1 MFCKVYFSVIFAF
14 SFVVCGKCLGSADKG
29 GFVCGVTEPV
39 YNYTFDFTS
48 LSSDL
53 ALTATSNLGDIF
65 EFNICRNLT
74 KTCNGQQDVSACMK
88 RGKQEYILGTQQ
100 QLTYKSG
107 KMFFTFTNGSK
118 CKDNTLYQLNV
129 ILGCDYTMD
138 KLQSQVTAYNEND
151 CSFYI
156 LLETSAACL
165 PAPDAVK
172 SNLCTAKD
180 PSTGHTYNLLP
191 LSDSNH
197 RVYDRNGSM
206 FVINVCKPVLY
217 GEAAMCPPGSSVC
230 RVIDMND
237 TKDSDRFVNYGTVE
251 ANPIV
256 ENGQLLIRHKSD
268 TPCNATHNYTS
279 VIKFGC
285 DRNIEYGSPDFM
297 GKKGCMYEF
306 SWLNAMSCNTI
317 EPCVTYDPIS
327 GFKYNMN
334 SLKNETYNLVLNGK
348 NYTFGICTDAG
359 SACLEHDGACES
371 INGQSTSLGIT
382 NSNLLL
388 NPTGSPYLL
397 YITGASCQPK
407 DKTATT
413 TYWSTKIEFV
423 CATDGAAGQTIVV
436 GDGTS
441 SASTAS
447 SSSSS
452 SLSSSSSSGPKI
464 IENSNCQLLIHYQTK
479 LACQNQITCKTRGYG
494 SATSVMDGNTSSDRH
509 DMDLTP
515 LISTTDNYQAEVSS
529 SISQSEVGKS
539 MKFYLN
545 VCRPLVS
552 KYGLGCPGGSAA
564 CMATVMG
571 QSTPEE
577 EQSLGYPDVAL
588 TRINETSAEL
598 KYRRGSPCP
607 KDKSTQLSSIVQFTC
622 DIHAGKGNPILKSI
636 INDCHYQ
643 FIWPTNVICPA
654 HWCQF
659 DVNTCEIIN
668 DQLNERYSVRNA
680 SFTDKGKIKIPG
692 APEFNIDVC
701 GDDHRKALT
710 DYSQSTVKVFF
721 NAPGPCTVDELVN
734 VELRFVCGE
743 KEDASASSDGDQ
755 CNLIYTQYTPEICK
769 FLGLK
774 IPRSTTTPSPVVGA
788 PITTTTTTTTVV
800 PATSITTTSSTAS
813 EEPSSG
819 SFATKLVI
827 VISVLSI
834 VFGIGILLR
843 TPQRREKLIRLFRK
857 SSSAVRYSRVES
869 NEEAN
874 LLLNQNGQF
883 TDSDDDMLL

>member
-1 MFCKVYFSVIFAF
+1 MSCKVYLVVFLFGFCTFGNCIASVDKWEITTFE
-14 SFVVCGKCLGSADKG
+14 CGL
-29 GFVCGVTEPV
+29 TEPI
-39 YNYTFDFTS
+39 YNYTFNFTS

-74 KTCNGQQDVSACMK
+74 KTCDGQKEVAACMK
-88 RGKQEYILGTQQ
+88 RGTKEYILGTQQ
-100 QLTYKSG
+100 QLTYRNG

-118 CKDNTLYQLNV
+118 CKDGTLYQLNV
-129 ILGCDYTMD
+129 IVGCDYTMD
-138 KLQSQVTAYNEND
+138 KLQSQVTPYNEND

-156 LLETSAACL
+156 VLETSRACL

-191 LSDSNH
+191 LSDYNYRLS
-197 RVYDRNGSM
+197 DRNGSM

-217 GEAAMCPPGSSVC
+217 AEAAMCPPGSSVC
-230 RVIDMND
+230 RIDMSA
-237 TKDSDRFVNYGTVE
+237 SDYLHMFINYGTVE
-251 ANPIV
+251 ANPKV
-256 ENGQLLIRHKSD
+256 ENGQLLIRYQSD
-268 TPCNATHNYTS
+268 TPCNSTHNYTS
-279 VIKFGC
+279 VINFNC
-285 DRNIEYGSPDFM
+285 DKNIEYGIPDFM
-297 GKKGCMYEF
+297 GRKGCTYEF
-306 SWLNAMSCNTI
+306 SWLNAMACNTI
-317 EPCVTYDPIS
+317 EPCVTIDPIS

-334 SLKNETYNLVLNGK
+334 SLKNETYNLGLNSK
-348 NYTFGICTDAG
+348 TYTFGICTDGG
-359 SACLEHDGACES
+359 SPCLEHAGACES
-371 INGQSTSLGIT
+371 INGQSTSLGNT
-382 NSNLLL
+382 NSNLRF
-388 NPTGSPYLL
+388 NQTGSPYLL
-397 YITGASCQPK
+397 YETGAPCQPKTK

-413 TYWSTKIEFV
+413 TFWSTKIEFV
-423 CATDGAAGQTIVV
+423 CATDGGGDGAGQ
-436 GDGTS
+436 G
-441 SASTAS
+441 ATAA
-447 SSSSS
+447 
-452 SLSSSSSSGPKI
+452 SSSSSSGPKI

-494 SATSVMDGNTSSDRH
+494 SATSVMDGYASSVGH

-515 LISTTDNYQAEVSS
+515 LISTTDNYEAEVSS

-564 CMATVMG
+564 CMAVMG
-571 QSTPEE
+571 PSTPED
-577 EQSLGYPDVAL
+577 EQSLGYPDVSL

-598 KYRRGSPCP
+598 KYLHGSPCP
-607 KDKSTQLSSIVQFTC
+607 KDKSIQLSSIVQFTC
-622 DIHAGKGNPILKSI
+622 DIRAGKGTPVLTSI

-654 HWCQF
+654 HLCEF
-659 DVNTCEIIN
+659 DVDTCQIIN
-668 DQLNERYSVRNA
+668 EQLNERYSMRNA

-692 APEFNIDVC
+692 ATEFNIDVC

-721 NAPGPCTVDELVN
+721 NAPGPCLVDGSVN
-734 VELRFVCGE
+734 VELRLVCGE
-743 KEDASASSDGDQ
+743 KEDASSSSDNNH
-755 CNLIYTQYTPEICK
+755 CNLIYTQHTPEICK
-769 FLGLK
+769 FLGLE
-774 IPRSTTTPSPVVGA
+774 IPKSTTPAPPMVSSPS
-788 PITTTTTTTTVV
+788 ITTTVA
-800 PATSITTTSSTAS
+800 PETTTSSTKTDVTPAV
-813 EEPSSG
+813 PSSG
-819 SFATKLVI
+819 SFATTLVI
-827 VISVLSI
+827 VVSVLSI
-834 VFGIGILLR
+834 IFGTSLLLR
-843 TPQRREKLIRLFRK
+843 TPERRDRLIRLFRK